1 MRRLSFILSI
11 LSCFSL
17 QAQMGRIPMNVFIPE
32 DVFDA
37 EAISMLDSKL
47 NQIVTNYAVADN
59 SADYRF
65 FMTPTIIVSSKTIVP
80 SAPPKVSQKL
90 ELVLFIGDV
99 IDDKLFGSLSIP
111 LIGVGQNDTMA
122 YLNALKKIPVRS
134 KTLES
139 FMGETKDKIV
149 SYYQQNANS
158 IIISAESL
166 AKSGQ
171 YDEAIRSLIS
181 IPDFCGEVSEN
192 VGEAV
197 KRVYQ
202 MKIDSEG
209 ATLFNRAKT
218 LWDAKQNESAVN
230 EVLDL
235 LNDIN
240 PESSSATECAK
251 LISRMNSTLALRKAK
266 AEEKEQAEWEFKMR
280 QYEDQIELQRQQLKD
295 QTSIEKARVETE
307 KSVSGHIGKIDFN
320 KVTRVIKSWT
330 KSGK

>member
-122 YLNALKKIPVRS
+122 YLNALKRR
-134 KTLES
+134 KTRLS
-139 FMGETKDKIV
+139 PT
-149 SYYQQNANS
+149 
-158 IIISAESL
+158 
-166 AKSGQ
+166 
-171 YDEAIRSLIS
+171 
-181 IPDFCGEVSEN
+181 
-192 VGEAV
+192 
-197 KRVYQ
+197 
-202 MKIDSEG
+202 
-209 ATLFNRAKT
+209 
-218 LWDAKQNESAVN
+218 
-230 EVLDL
+230 
-235 LNDIN
+235 
-240 PESSSATECAK
+240 
-251 LISRMNSTLALRKAK
+251 ISRMPILLLVVQKALRNPVSM
-266 AEEKEQAEWEFKMR
+266 MR
-280 QYEDQIELQRQQLKD
+280 RSALLSPSRTFAARSVRMLGKLLSG
-295 QTSIEKARVETE
+295 SIR
-307 KSVSGHIGKIDFN
+307 
-320 KVTRVIKSWT
+320 
-330 KSGK
+330 